1 MTPIKINF
9 HCVFLLVQD
18 MVHPQSIA
26 IPKEF
31 DQKVLLSQR
40 GDDSLPQDSTDDI
53 DEEQSEMAYHVR
65 WQLSRSLTTQ
75 HLLTVVSITN
85 TLMNQTMGA
94 HALASSSGLSSTSF
108 IFYSILYMYT
118 WILKGH
124 VNMI

>member
-1 MTPIKINF
+1 
-9 HCVFLLVQD
+9 

-53 DEEQSEMAYHVR
+53 DEEQSEMAYHVC

-94 HALASSSGLSSTSF
+94 HGLASSSGLSSTSL
-108 IFYSILYMYT
+108 IFYSILYISMCI
-118 WILKGH
+118 WLVI
-124 VNMI
+124 

>member
-1 MTPIKINF
+1 
-9 HCVFLLVQD
+9 

-53 DEEQSEMAYHVR
+53 DEEQSEMAYHVH

-108 IFYSILYMYT
+108 IFYYILYMYT

>member
-1 MTPIKINF
+1 
-9 HCVFLLVQD
+9 

-40 GDDSLPQDSTDDI
+40 GGDSLPQDSTDDI

-94 HALASSSGLSSTSF
+94 HALASSSGLSSASF

>member
-1 MTPIKINF
+1 
-9 HCVFLLVQD
+9 

-40 GDDSLPQDSTDDI
+40 DDSLPQDSTDDI

-65 WQLSRSLTTQ
+65 WQLSPSLTTQ

-108 IFYSILYMYT
+108 IVYSILYMYT
-118 WILKGH
+118 WMLKGH